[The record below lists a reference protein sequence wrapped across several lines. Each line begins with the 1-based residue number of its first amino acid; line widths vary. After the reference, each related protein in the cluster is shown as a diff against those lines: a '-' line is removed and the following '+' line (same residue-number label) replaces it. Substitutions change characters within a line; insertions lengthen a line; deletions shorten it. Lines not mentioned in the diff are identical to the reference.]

1 MPDTQAIPSANDVQE
16 IRGRFPALRGETVF
30 LENAGGSQ
38 VPGVVAERMR
48 EYMLSTYVQLGAGY
62 ELSRRCDAVVDDAH
76 DFINQFMNGTETGR
90 VILGPSCTQLCSMLA
105 GCYADVLEPGDEVIV
120 DQAGHEANVGPWMK
134 LTQRGVKVR
143 MWPFDRESMSSR
155 LEDLKGLLTERT
167 RLVAF
172 VHVSNLL
179 GGISDIKAIT
189 KLVHDAGARAVV
201 DGVAYAPHR
210 PIDVAAWDVDW
221 YVFST
226 YKTYGPHMAAMYGRL
241 DAIDELTGPNHF
253 FIPRGEVPYKFELG
267 GACHEGCAGLLA
279 LGDYFGFLAS
289 LGGNGN
295 DAAQPIDRAGLLR
308 AFDVMAACERP
319 VQRRLID
326 YLHGKSKVRI
336 IGPESAD
343 DAVRVGTVSFV
354 HESRSSAEIAAALHR
369 KQFAVRNG
377 HMYAYRICQ
386 PLKLDPED
394 GVLRVSAVHYNTTD
408 EIDRLIDVL
417 ETVL

>member
-1 MPDTQAIPSANDVQE
+1 MTATQPDLATVDIEQIL
-16 IRGRFPALRGETVF
+16 RCFPALRSETVF

-38 VPGVVAERMR
+38 MPAIVADRMR
-48 EYMLSTYVQLGAGY
+48 DYMLNTYVQLGAGY
-62 ELSRRCDAVVDDAH
+62 ELSRRCDAVIDHAH
-76 DFINQFMNGTETGR
+76 DFINLFMNGIDTGR
-90 VILGPSCTQLCSMLA
+90 VILGPSCSQLCTMLA
-105 GCYADVLEPGDEVIV
+105 GCYADILQPGDEIIV
-120 DQAGHEANVGPWMK
+120 DQSGHEANVGPWMK

-155 LEDLKGLLTERT
+155 PEDLKALLTERT
-167 RLVAF
+167 KLLAF

-179 GGISDIKAIT
+179 GGITDITAIT
-189 KLVHDAGARAVV
+189 KMVHDAGARVVV

-226 YKTYGPHMAAMYGRL
+226 YKTYGPHMAAMYGKL

-279 LGDYFGFLAS
+279 LADYFAFLAS
-289 LGGNGN
+289 LGNHEVA
-295 DAAQPIDRAGLLR
+295 DPIDRAALLR
-308 AFDVMAACERP
+308 AFEVMAACEQP

-326 YLHGKSKVRI
+326 YLHGKPKVRI
-336 IGPESAD
+336 IGPDSAD
-343 DAVRVGTVSFV
+343 NAVRVGTVSFV
-354 HESRSSAEIAAALHR
+354 HDTRPSAEIAAALHR
-369 KQFAVRNG
+369 RNFAVRNG
-377 HMYAYRICQ
+377 HMYAYRICT
-386 PLKLDPED
+386 PLKMDPED

-417 ETVL
+417 QTVL